1 MKRNSQKKGHS
12 GETAK
17 GVLRLG
23 VVTMAS
29 VGLGHQFCDRECCDD
44 YDRQPVDCGGISR
57 AEGGWIRW
65 RISLNKQ
72 VFSTSPEAMSRL
84 HARAPAWSPMG
95 KVSTCQLQ
103 HEFPAWGVGRVTR
116 SRNHGRKT

>member
-1 MKRNSQKKGHS
+1 MKRNSQREEGRS

-17 GVLRLG
+17 EVLRLG

-29 VGLGHQFCDRECCDD
+29 VALGYQFCDRECCDD
-44 YDRQPVDCGGISR
+44 HDRQPVDGGGISR
-57 AEGGWIRW
+57 AEGGWLRW

-84 HARAPAWSPMG
+84 HAQAPGVAPNGRA
-95 KVSTCQLQ
+95 STSHLQ
-103 HEFPAWGVGRVTR
+103 HEFPAWGVGRVTVHA
-116 SRNHGRKT
+116 HGRRQ

>member
-1 MKRNSQKKGHS
+1 MKRNSQKEGHS

-29 VGLGHQFCDRECCDD
+29 VGLGHQFCDTECCDD

-57 AEGGWIRW
+57 RRLAP
-65 RISLNKQ
+65 LAHFLKQ
-72 VFSTSPEAMSRL
+72 TSF
-84 HARAPAWSPMG
+84 
-95 KVSTCQLQ
+95 Q
-103 HEFPAWGVGRVTR
+103 HLA
-116 SRNHGRKT
+116 